1 MGTHRQ
7 SANPAR
13 GSRIVKLQTQRFIDR
28 WVGQLLCSAVSA
40 WVRLTGLFSAPPQL
54 AIAPKNILVILLSE
68 MGSIVLAG
76 PMFAQLRR
84 LYPGAAIHI
93 LQLKKNQEV
102 TKLLQLTQPE
112 YMHSLDDSSGVSL
125 VGDILQVS
133 ATMRRLG
140 LDAVIDCELFSRVS
154 ALLSFSTGAPV
165 RVGFTP
171 HTQEGLY
178 RGSFI
183 NHAIPYNPYQ
193 HITKQFLSLVDALDS
208 AGSMPRNKV
217 APIRSLPVDTEL
229 SVKFSAGELATY
241 HAKLAADHPVTTN
254 KKLVLMYAGGGI
266 LPERA
271 WPADHYAR
279 VAQGL
284 CAAGFAV
291 GLIGLKDDAQLAKE
305 LIAKIQNIAPTPG
318 SAMPPEGVQPSLG
331 PPGERMTACIDLTGY
346 TRSIR
351 ELLMLMHAAQLLIT
365 NDGGPGHFATLTP
378 IQTMVFFG
386 PETGKLYGPLGTRNT
401 VLESGIACS
410 PCLSA
415 YNHRLTFCDGDNQ
428 CLKRIAPDPV
438 LADALAFLRGESG
451 NSSNSSEAVAA

>member
-1 MGTHRQ
+1 VRASTLW
-7 SANPAR
+7 ATPAR
-13 GSRIVKLQTQRFIDR
+13 MVP
-28 WVGQLLCSAVSA
+28 
-40 WVRLTGLFSAPPQL
+40 APQH
-54 AIAPKNILVILLSE
+54 ILVILLSE

-76 PMFAQLRR
+76 PMFGALRR
-84 LYPGAAIHI
+84 TYPGASIHV

-102 TKLLQLTQPE
+102 SKLLGLTRPE
-112 YMHSLDDSSGVSL
+112 NLHALDDSSGLSLLRDIVRVSL
-125 VGDILQVS
+125 D
-133 ATMRRLG
+133 MRRLG
-140 LDAVIDCELFSRVS
+140 LSAVVDCELFSRIS
-154 ALLSFSTGAPV
+154 ALLSFACGAPV

-193 HITKQFLSLVDALDS
+193 HISKQFLSLVEAMQA
-208 AGSMPRNKV
+208 AGSTPRNK
-217 APIRSLPVDTEL
+217 AAAIRDIPVD
-229 SVKFSAGELATY
+229 SELAVVFSEDELQAY
-241 HAKLAADHPVTTN
+241 RAKVLADHHRIAGR
-254 KKLVLMYAGGGI
+254 KLVLMYAGGGI

-279 VAQGL
+279 VARGL
-284 CAAGFAV
+284 CQAGFAV
-291 GLIGLKDDAQLAKE
+291 GLIGLKEDALLAKD
-305 LIAKIQNIAPTPG
+305 LMSK
-318 SAMPPEGVQPSLG
+318 VQSDL
-331 PPGERMTACIDLTGY
+331 CIDLTGY

-351 ELLMLMHAAQLLIT
+351 ELLMLFHLASLLIT

-386 PETGKLYGPLGTRNT
+386 PETGRLYGPLGIRNR

-438 LADALAFLRGESG
+438 LADALLFLRDGG
-451 NSSNSSEAVAA
+451 ALAA

>member
-1 MGTHRQ
+1 M
-7 SANPAR
+7 
-13 GSRIVKLQTQRFIDR
+13 KLQTQRFIDR
-28 WVGQLLCSAVSA
+28 WVGQVLCGAVSA
-40 WVRLTGLFSAPPQL
+40 WVRFCGLWAAPATIDTSA
-54 AIAPKNILVILLSE
+54 KNILVILLSE

-76 PMFAQLRR
+76 PMFAALRR
-84 LYPGAAIHI
+84 QYPHAAIHI

-102 TKLLQLTQPE
+102 SKLLQLTEPQN
-112 YMHSLDDSSGVSL
+112 MHTLDDSSGGALIADIVKISL
-125 VGDILQVS
+125 
-133 ATMRRLG
+133 AMRTLG

-193 HITKQFLSLVDALDS
+193 HISKQFLSLVDALES
-208 AGSMPRNKV
+208 SHGAPRNK
-217 APIRSLPVDTEL
+217 AAAIRSLPVDTEL
-229 SVKFSAGELATY
+229 SVHFSTGELAAY
-241 HAKLAADHPVTTN
+241 RAKVCTDHPVVYK

-271 WPADHYAR
+271 WPAEHYAR

-284 CAAGFAV
+284 CAQGFAV
-291 GLIGLKDDAQLAKE
+291 GLIGLKDDAQLAKD
-305 LIAKIQNIAPTPG
+305 LIFK
-318 SAMPPEGVQPSLG
+318 VQSP
-331 PPGERMTACIDLTGY
+331 ACLDLTGY

-351 ELLMLMHAAQLLIT
+351 ELLMLFHASDLLIT

-386 PETGKLYGPLGTRNT
+386 PETGKLYGPLGMRNK

-438 LADALAFLRGESG
+438 LQDALAYLQP
-451 NSSNSSEAVAA
+451 APLVVPA

>member
-1 MGTHRQ
+1 M
-7 SANPAR
+7 
-13 GSRIVKLQTQRFIDR
+13 KLQTQRFIDR
-28 WVGQLLCSAVSA
+28 WVGQLLCGAVSA
-40 WVRLTGLFSAPPQL
+40 WVRFTGLFGASAPL
-54 AIAPKNILVILLSE
+54 ATEPKNILVILLSE

-84 LYPGAAIHI
+84 QYPGAAIHI

-102 TKLLQLTQPE
+102 SKLLQLTDE
-112 YMHSLDDSSGVSL
+112 ACMHSLDDSSAGSL
-125 VGDILQVS
+125 VGDILS
-133 ATMRRLG
+133 ISLKMRRLG

-154 ALLSFSTGAPV
+154 ALLSFSTGAPA

-193 HITKQFLSLVDALDS
+193 HISKQFLSLVDALNS
-208 AGSMPRNKV
+208 AGSVPRNKA
-217 APIRSLPVDTEL
+217 APIRELPAKTEL
-229 SVKFSAGELATY
+229 SVAFADGELPAY
-241 HAKLAADHPVTTN
+241 RNKLLVDHPITATR
-254 KKLVLMYAGGGI
+254 KLVLMYAGGGI

-271 WPADHYAR
+271 WPANHYAR

-284 CAAGFAV
+284 CAAGFSV
-291 GLIGLKDDAQLAKE
+291 GLIGLKDDAQLAKD
-305 LIAKIQNIAPTPG
+305 LIAKIQD
-318 SAMPPEGVQPSLG
+318 SACV
-331 PPGERMTACIDLTGY
+331 DLTGY

-351 ELLMLMHAAQLLIT
+351 ELLMLFHAAELLIT

-386 PETGKLYGPLGTRNT
+386 PETGKLYGPLGKRNAI
-401 VLESGIACS
+401 LESGIACS

-438 LADALAFLRGESG
+438 LDQALAFLQGTHPTRETG
-451 NSSNSSEAVAA
+451 NSGVAA

>member
-1 MGTHRQ
+1 M
-7 SANPAR
+7 
-13 GSRIVKLQTQRFIDR
+13 KLQTQRFIDR
-28 WVGQLLCSAVSA
+28 WVGQLLCGAVSA
-40 WVRLTGLFSAPPQL
+40 WVRFMGLFGATPQL

-84 LYPGAAIHI
+84 MYPGAAIHI

-102 TKLLQLTQPE
+102 TKLLQLTKPE
-112 YMHSLDDSSGVSL
+112 YMHSLDDSSGGSL
-125 VGDILQVS
+125 VGDILKVS
-133 ATMRRLG
+133 TALRRLG

-154 ALLSFSTGAPV
+154 ALLSFTTGAPV

-193 HITKQFLSLVDALDS
+193 HISKQFLSLVDALDS
-208 AGSMPRNKV
+208 GGCMPRNKA
-217 APIRSLPVDTEL
+217 APLRSLPVDPEL
-229 SVKFSAGELATY
+229 SVEFSTDELDAY
-241 HAKLAADHPVTTN
+241 RAKLLVDHPAIAN
-254 KKLVLMYAGGGI
+254 QKLVLMYAGGGI

-271 WPADHYAR
+271 WPAAHYAR

-284 CAAGFAV
+284 CAAGYSV
-291 GLIGLKDDAQLAKE
+291 GLIGLKDDAQLAKD
-305 LIAKIQNIAPTPG
+305 LIERIKNITPNPG
-318 SAMPPEGVQPSLG
+318 SASPAQGVQP
-331 PPGERMTACIDLTGY
+331 PMARPGERLTACIDLTGY

-438 LADALAFLRGESG
+438 LADALAFLRGPV
-451 NSSNSSEAVAA
+451 EAMAA

>member
-1 MGTHRQ
+1 M
-7 SANPAR
+7 
-13 GSRIVKLQTQRFIDR
+13 KLQTQRFIDR
-28 WVGQLLCSAVSA
+28 WAGQLLCSMVSA
-40 WVRLTGLFSAPPQL
+40 WVRFTALFGAPVPPGT
-54 AIAPKNILVILLSE
+54 ASKNILVILLSE

-84 LYPGAAIHI
+84 QYPGAAIHI

-102 TKLLQLTQPE
+102 SKLLQLTDAQC
-112 YMHSLDDSSGVSL
+112 MHSLDDSSGGALVS
-125 VGDILQVS
+125 DILS
-133 ATMRRLG
+133 ISLKMRRLG

-154 ALLSFSTGAPV
+154 ALLSFFTGAAV

-193 HITKQFLSLVDALDS
+193 HISKQFLSLVDALG
-208 AGSMPRNKV
+208 ATGSTPRNKA
-217 APIRSLPVDTEL
+217 APIRDLPVDTEL
-229 SVKFSAGELATY
+229 SVAFANGELEAY
-241 HAKLAADHPVTTN
+241 RVKLVADHPIVASR
-254 KKLVLMYAGGGI
+254 KLVLIYAGGGI

-291 GLIGLKDDAQLAKE
+291 GLIGLKDDAQLAKD
-305 LIAKIQNIAPTPG
+305 LIAKIR
-318 SAMPPEGVQPSLG
+318 EV
-331 PPGERMTACIDLTGY
+331 ACIDLTGY

-351 ELLMLMHAAQLLIT
+351 ELLMLFHAANLLIT

-386 PETGKLYGPLGTRNT
+386 PETGRLYGPLGTRNAI
-401 VLESGIACS
+401 LESGIACS

-438 LADALAFLRGESG
+438 LDRALAFLHNANATAEIGSTGDETGSTG
-451 NSSNSSEAVAA
+451 AAA

>member
-1 MGTHRQ
+1 M
-7 SANPAR
+7 
-13 GSRIVKLQTQRFIDR
+13 KLQTQRWIDR
-28 WVGQLLCSAVSA
+28 WVGQLLCSVVSL
-40 WVRLTGLFSAPPQL
+40 WVRITSLWSAPATL
-54 AIAPKNILVILLSE
+54 AKEPRHILVILLSE

-76 PMFAQLRR
+76 PMFATLRR
-84 LYPGAAIHI
+84 QYPTATLHV

-102 TKLLQLTQPE
+102 SKLLNLAAPE
-112 YMHSLDDSSGVSL
+112 HLHSLDDSSGAKLLRDIFKVSW
-125 VGDILQVS
+125 
-133 ATMRRLG
+133 AMRRLP

-193 HITKQFLSLVDALDS
+193 HISKQFLSLVDALDS
-208 AGSMPRNKV
+208 VGSTPRNK
-217 APIRSLPVDTEL
+217 AGIIRSTPVDTEL
-229 SVKFSAGELATY
+229 SVNFETTELQTY
-241 HAKLAADHPVTTN
+241 RQKVAADHPTTQDR
-254 KKLVLMYAGGGI
+254 KLVLMYAGGGI

-271 WPADHYAR
+271 WPAEHYAR
-279 VAQGL
+279 VGQGL
-284 CAAGFAV
+284 CQAGYAV
-291 GLIGLKDDAQLAKE
+291 GLIGLKDDAQLAKD
-305 LIAKIQNIAPTPG
+305 LRAQIK
-318 SAMPPEGVQPSLG
+318 SDW
-331 PPGERMTACIDLTGY
+331 CIDLTGY

-351 ELLMLMHAAQLLIT
+351 ELLMLFHAAQLLIT

-386 PETGKLYGPLGTRNT
+386 PETGKLYGPLGTRNK

-438 LADALAFLRGESG
+438 LTDALQFLQDSPTVG
-451 NSSNSSEAVAA
+451 AAA

>member
-1 MGTHRQ
+1 M
-7 SANPAR
+7 
-13 GSRIVKLQTQRFIDR
+13 KLQTQRFIDR
-28 WVGQLLCSAVSA
+28 WAGQLLCGVVSGWVGLTASAAKPVTHP
-40 WVRLTGLFSAPPQL
+40 R
-54 AIAPKNILVILLSE
+54 NILVILLSE

-76 PMFAQLRR
+76 PMFAQIRR
-84 LYPGAAIHI
+84 NYPGVNIHI

-102 TKLLQLTQPE
+102 SKLLQLTEPAF
-112 YMHSLDDSSGVSL
+112 MHSLDDSSGASL
-125 VGDILQVS
+125 LKDILRVS
-133 ATMRRLG
+133 KDMRALG

-154 ALLSFSTGAPV
+154 ALLSFTTGAPV

-193 HITKQFLSLVDALDS
+193 HISKQFLSLVDALQS
-208 AGSMPRNKV
+208 AGSTPRNKA
-217 APIRSLPVDTEL
+217 APIRSLPVKTEL
-229 SVKFSAGELATY
+229 SVDFSAGELQAYRSQLQT
-241 HAKLAADHPVTTN
+241 DHPATASR
-254 KKLVLMYAGGGI
+254 KLVLMYAGGGI

-271 WPADHYAR
+271 WPAAHYAR

-291 GLIGLKDDAQLAKE
+291 GLIGLKDDAQLAKD
-305 LIAKIQNIAPTPG
+305 LIKQIQSP
-318 SAMPPEGVQPSLG
+318 
-331 PPGERMTACIDLTGY
+331 ACLDLTGY

-351 ELLMLMHAAQLLIT
+351 ELLMLFHASALLIT

-378 IQTMVFFG
+378 VQTMVFFG

-438 LADALAFLRGESG
+438 LDQALHYLQGTALS
-451 NSSNSSEAVAA
+451 A

>member
-1 MGTHRQ
+1 M
-7 SANPAR
+7 
-13 GSRIVKLQTQRFIDR
+13 KLQTQRFIDR
-28 WVGQLLCSAVSA
+28 WVGQLLCGVVSG
-40 WVRLTGLFSAPPQL
+40 WVRLTRGAVNPVTNPR
-54 AIAPKNILVILLSE
+54 NILVILLSE

-84 LYPGAAIHI
+84 NYPGVNIHI

-102 TKLLQLTQPE
+102 SKLLQLTNPE
-112 YMHSLDDSSGVSL
+112 FMHSLDDSSGGSL
-125 VGDILQVS
+125 VGDILRVS
-133 ATMRRLG
+133 LDMRRLG

-154 ALLSFSTGAPV
+154 ALLSFSTGAKL

-183 NHAIPYNPYQ
+183 NQAIPYNPYQ
-193 HITKQFLSLVDALDS
+193 HISKQFLSLVDALQS
-208 AGSMPRNKV
+208 AGSTPRNK
-217 APIRSLPVDTEL
+217 AAAIRELPADTEL
-229 SVKFSAGELATY
+229 SVNFTSAELQAYKTQVQT
-241 HAKLAADHPVTTN
+241 DHPVTTSR
-254 KKLVLMYAGGGI
+254 KLVLMYAGGGI
-266 LPERA
+266 LPIRA
-271 WPADHYAR
+271 WPAAHYAR

-291 GLIGLKDDAQLAKE
+291 GLIGLKDDAQLAKD
-305 LIAKIQNIAPTPG
+305 LITQIKH
-318 SAMPPEGVQPSLG
+318 E
-331 PPGERMTACIDLTGY
+331 ACLDLTGY
-346 TRSIR
+346 TRSIH
-351 ELLMLMHAAQLLIT
+351 ELLMLFHASELLIT

-386 PETGKLYGPLGTRNT
+386 PETGKLYGPLGTRNA

-438 LADALAFLRGESG
+438 LDQALHFLQGPSQA
-451 NSSNSSEAVAA
+451 S